1 MFSDINFKLNLMS
14 CLCIWDKESR
24 SQLYSGGR
32 LLLLQPLFN
41 SHLKKKKRKSGEIN
55 REHSFHING
64 QGEQI

>member
-1 MFSDINFKLNLMS
+1 MS